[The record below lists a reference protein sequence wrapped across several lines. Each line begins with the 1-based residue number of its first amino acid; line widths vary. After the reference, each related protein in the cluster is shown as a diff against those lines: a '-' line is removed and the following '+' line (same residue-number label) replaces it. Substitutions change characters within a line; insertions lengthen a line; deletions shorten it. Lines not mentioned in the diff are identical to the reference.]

1 MEGPFLILKSWLLT
15 AVVIWVYKRWFQR
28 VAPPS
33 PGFEAFCK
41 AGPVVG
47 AIWNVAG
54 HEPHVVAALV
64 RRLGKASA
72 SVATLG
78 GYPWPHYRLA
88 LRVESRQ
95 SAVLLRVVGA
105 QVVRTKDGTLPAL
118 AHVLRDVLSE
128 LPAPAEAWLH
138 SGAFNNGLVAPPAGG
153 WSIERGQERRP
164 TLTALV
170 ERPDCLCSCSLPGA
184 TAPLV
189 GQDRADSPQLGP
201 FGAAGI
207 GLAVRLHPDQD
218 AGHAQSGGA
227 RAHAQ

>member
-28 VAPPS
+28 VAPPA
-33 PGFEAFCK
+33 PGFEAFC
-41 AGPVVG
+41 ATAPVVG
-47 AIWNVAG
+47 AIWNAAG
-54 HEPHVVAALV
+54 HEEQVAAALI
-64 RRLGKASA
+64 RRLGKAGA

-95 SAVLLRVVGA
+95 GAVLLRVAGA
-105 QVVRTKDGTLPAL
+105 EVVRTKDGTLPAL

-128 LPAPAEAWLH
+128 LPEQAQAWLH

-153 WSIERGQERRP
+153 WSIERGQEPRP
-164 TLTALV
+164 RFSALEERPACLALRARDALV
-170 ERPDCLCSCSLPGA
+170 ALDPA
-184 TAPLV
+184 TAWQV
-189 GQDRADSPQLGP
+189 CAQ
-201 FGAAGI
+201 GI
-207 GLAVRLHPDQD
+207 GLAVRLRPRQD
-218 AGHAQSGGA
+218 AGHAQSSRA